1 MCCSLDATE
10 SKGRGS
16 VLPEREEQW
25 PENCLC
31 DPLNQFRTTSLS
43 RFLSSSF
50 PNMIASQETDDD
62 SIAHQETVI
71 HDEDEIKKSP
81 AAKLSTLFKQLVFRQ
96 KSSTTDPRTWPRSKK
111 IPIVIIVALAG
122 AT

>member
-1 MCCSLDATE
+1 
-10 SKGRGS
+10 
-16 VLPEREEQW
+16 
-25 PENCLC
+25 
-31 DPLNQFRTTSLS
+31 
-43 RFLSSSF
+43 
-50 PNMIASQETDDD
+50 MIASQETDDD